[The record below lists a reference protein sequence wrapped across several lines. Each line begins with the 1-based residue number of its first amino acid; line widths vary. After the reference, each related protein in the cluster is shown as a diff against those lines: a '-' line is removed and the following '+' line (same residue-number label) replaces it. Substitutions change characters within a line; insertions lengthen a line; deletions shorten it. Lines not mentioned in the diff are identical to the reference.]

1 MIITDDV
8 ALRLKSLG
16 YTISDEDTD
25 TIDYCIKENEEYICN
40 FCNIKTI
47 PLELYNTA
55 VDMCCGSFLK
65 IKNSMDELK
74 DYNLKGALSGITEG
88 DISVSYTNGISRDVL
103 FDELIKRLSNK
114 DSQLIRFRRLKW

>member
-16 YTISDEDTD
+16 YTVSDEDID

-40 FCNIKTI
+40 FCNINTI

-65 IKNSMDELK
+65 IKNSMDELE

-114 DSQLIRFRRLKW
+114 DSQLAGFRRLKW

>member
-16 YTISDEDTD
+16 YTISDEDID

-40 FCNIKTI
+40 FCNISEI

-65 IKNSMDELK
+65 IKNSMDELE

-114 DSQLIRFRRLKW
+114 DSQLAGFRRLKW